1 MAHTT
6 TANRCRHREQHTTS
20 APPSRART
28 AHGRIDRSSG
38 ALSLCSCLELQPLAH
53 NAQQNR
59 LLALNYLM
67 AVRLCGNRKHNTP
80 RGMRP
85 CHHATMP
92 PCSIPCG
99 AALRLPDYLSHLMS
113 APARCSVQRSIP
125 PAA

>member
-67 AVRLCGNRKHNTP
+67 AVRLSLRQPQAQHCSHAA
-80 RGMRP
+80 MRP
-85 CHHATMP
+85 CHHA
-92 PCSIPCG
+92 
-99 AALRLPDYLSHLMS
+99 AYHVALRCAYL
-113 APARCSVQRSIP
+113 IT
-125 PAA
+125 

>member
-67 AVRLCGNRKHNTP
+67 AVRLCGNRKHNAVPT
-80 RGMRP
+80 R
-85 CHHATMP
+85 HATMP